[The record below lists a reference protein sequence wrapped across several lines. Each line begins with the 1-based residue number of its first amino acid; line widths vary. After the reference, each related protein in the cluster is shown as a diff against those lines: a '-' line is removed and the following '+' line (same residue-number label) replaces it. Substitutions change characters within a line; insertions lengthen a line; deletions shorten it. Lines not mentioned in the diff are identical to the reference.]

1 MSVTILEFAK
11 SYVQGRLTADEFA
24 NSYLELW
31 KIERDNDFLQND
43 NSKLSECLS
52 SIFCLA
58 DLYNP
63 EPDREE
69 YELDSEQFKAEVTN
83 TIKSFTL

>member
-63 EPDREE
+63 KPDREE
-69 YELDSEQFKAEVTN
+69 YELDSEQFRAEVTN
-83 TIKSFTL
+83 TIKSFRL